1 MFCKTGSVEWKS
13 GSGGSSIRISETV
26 ERIREIK

>member
-13 GSGGSSIRISETV
+13 GSGGPSIRISETV